1 MKNVCLEALWVHL
14 PSICYVGE
22 CLSIYKKLNYME
34 NNIGGAKALIISY
47 QALFGAEHLCVFH
60 TSPSSMY
67 VVRIVART
75 QFDEKIDF
83 ALLLEKRWIFFE

>member
-1 MKNVCLEALWVHL
+1 
-14 PSICYVGE
+14 
-22 CLSIYKKLNYME
+22 ME

-47 QALFGAEHLCVFH
+47 QALFGVEHLCVFPH
-60 TSPSSMY
+60 ISIQHVP
-67 VVRIVART
+67 VRIVART